1 MKERPIIF
9 SADSV
14 KAIIDGRK
22 TQTRRVVKPMLQD
35 GASLAV
41 VLSNGLAKFDYGNG
55 LYVDDRLCPYGARY
69 NTLWVREK
77 WRIVEWDIG
86 LSYQIEYTDGV
97 ILQEPGDSSEY
108 DFDAYRRLLLQCG
121 KDCNNAGL
129 DVDSEGY
136 YILKDDIVPTRWR
149 SPIHMPRWASRITL
163 EITDVRV
170 ERLQDINFRD
180 LQAEA
185 VGIQG
190 ELTKAMEEYIQIWD
204 SLNSKRGYPWSN
216 NPWVWVIEFQRVT
229 P

>member
-69 NTLWVREK
+69 NTLWVRET
-77 WRIVEWDIG
+77 WQRCPTCGNLD
-86 LSYQIEYTDGV
+86 YRAGV
-97 ILQEPGDSSEY
+97 NLGDSCRSCNEG
-108 DFDAYRRLLLQCG
+108 LG
-121 KDCNNAGL
+121 KW
-129 DVDSEGY
+129 
-136 YILKDDIVPTRWR
+136 K
-149 SPIHMPRWASRITL
+149 SPLFMFRENSRITL

-185 VGIQG
+185 VGMQG
-190 ELTKAMEEYIQIWD
+190 ELTKAMEEYMQIWD
-204 SLNSKRGYPWSN
+204 SLNAKRGYPWSS
-216 NPWVWVIEFQRVT
+216 NPWCWVIEFQKVT
-229 P
+229 PCE